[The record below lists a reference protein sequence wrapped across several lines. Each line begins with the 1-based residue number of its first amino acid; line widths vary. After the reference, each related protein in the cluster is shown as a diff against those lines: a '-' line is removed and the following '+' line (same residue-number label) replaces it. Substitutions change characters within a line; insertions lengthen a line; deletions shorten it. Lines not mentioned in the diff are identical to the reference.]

1 LISQQELAAWR
12 PYAPWSDDHM
22 VEQDYLISKAVEAI
36 FTDAFLSKQVVMR
49 GGTVLHKGHL
59 APAARYSEDID
70 LVLVGDRPPRHIK
83 LALNRVLEP
92 LFGKPQENI
101 FTNVQLTIRNFAS
114 KSTIIRQIYGYDP
127 TSEIAARGILKI
139 EVNTNENKPLYDLV
153 TVPVLIPAEG
163 GEPKTMLVPSY
174 DLNEMLGTKLRA
186 LLQREHGRDLFD
198 MSWTY
203 YRSQEPESKVQ
214 LDPKRVAHAFHYYM
228 AQEGS
233 EFSQAQIESELAR
246 RLKSFKFRKDM
257 DGFLADGESYSVDDA
272 HREFCKV
279 FLPHL

>member
-1 LISQQELAAWR
+1 MISQQELAAWR
-12 PYAPWSDDHM
+12 PYAPWTDDHM

-36 FTDAFLSKQVVMR
+36 FTDDFLSKQVAMR

-70 LVLVGDRPPRHIK
+70 LVLIGGRPARHIR

-101 FTNVQLTIRNFAS
+101 LASIQLTIRNFAS

-127 TSEIAARGILKI
+127 TSEMATHGTLKV
-139 EVNTNENKPLYDLV
+139 EVNTNETKPFYNLV
-153 TVPVLIPAEG
+153 TVPVLIPVQG
-163 GEPKTMLVPSY
+163 GAPKSLDVPSY

-198 MSWTY
+198 MYWTHF
-203 YRSQEPESKVQ
+203 RSQQPGSAVQ
-214 LDPKRVAHAFHYYM
+214 LNPKQVADAFHFYM
-228 AQEGS
+228 AQEGTT
-233 EFSQAQIESELAR
+233 FNQSQIASELKR
-246 RLKSFKFRKDM
+246 RLQSKKFRNDM
-257 DGFLADGESYSVDDA
+257 EGFLADGEKYDIDHA
-272 HREFCKV
+272 HAEFCNV